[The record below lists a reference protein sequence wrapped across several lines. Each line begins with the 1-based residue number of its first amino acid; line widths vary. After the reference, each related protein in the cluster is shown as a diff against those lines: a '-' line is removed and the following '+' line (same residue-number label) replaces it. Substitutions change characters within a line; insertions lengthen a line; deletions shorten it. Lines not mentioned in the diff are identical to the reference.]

1 MNCVCTIWVLL
12 IVKVRG
18 DYQIDIEQYFLL
30 LNGLTLSYITGVLPR
45 GIVPSGLGLQ
55 ILLGYKSSLQ

>member
-1 MNCVCTIWVLL
+1 MI
-12 IVKVRG
+12 IK
-18 DYQIDIEQYFLL
+18 IDIEQYFLL
-30 LNGLTLSYITGVLPR
+30 LNGLTLSYITGALPR